1 MVKIYKSL
9 NYFDMANILY
19 DNEGFFNNNING
31 KRLNNDSNEVMQ
43 RIDKSELIDINL
55 STIKTPYGVCNIK

>member
-19 DNEGFFNNNING
+19 DNEGFFNII
-31 KRLNNDSNEVMQ
+31 LMAND
-43 RIDKSELIDINL
+43 
-55 STIKTPYGVCNIK
+55 